1 MLLDSKPPTPPTGI
15 RKYIPLPLLVI
26 LIVAV
31 IVIGYFELRN
41 LPEEHA
47 VDRFL
52 TALEKENYQEAYK
65 LWEPAA
71 SYRFEDFLHD
81 WGPKGDYGK
90 ITQFKILDTES
101 KGSDLVIVTVQ
112 INNQSPP
119 LALVVT
125 RKTKGLAY
133 SPF

>member
-1 MLLDSKPPTPPTGI
+1 MLFDSKPPKPRTGI
-15 RKYIPLPLLVI
+15 RRYIPLPLLIV
-26 LIVAV
+26 LIVGG
-31 IVIGYFELRN
+31 IVLAYYELHN

-47 VDRFL
+47 VERFFI
-52 TALEKENYQEAYK
+52 ALEKGNYQEAYK
-65 LWEPAA
+65 LWEPAP
-71 SYRFEDFLHD
+71 SYSFQDFMHD

-90 ITQFKILDTES
+90 ITQFKILDNES

-119 LALVVT
+119 LDLVVT
-125 RKTKGLAY
+125 RHSKGLAY

>member
-1 MLLDSKPPTPPTGI
+1 MLFDSKPPKPRTGI
-15 RKYIPLPLLVI
+15 RKYIPLPLLII
-26 LIVAV
+26 LMVAGAA
-31 IVIGYFELRN
+31 IAYFALRN

-47 VDRFL
+47 VERFL
-52 TALEKENYQEAYK
+52 TALEKGNYQEAYK
-65 LWEPAA
+65 LWEPAP
-71 SYRFEDFLHD
+71 SYAFQDFMHD

-90 ITQFKILDTES
+90 ITGFKILDTES

-119 LALVVT
+119 LDLVVT
-125 RKTKGLAY
+125 RKSKGLAY

>member
-1 MLLDSKPPTPPTGI
+1 MLFDSEPPKPRTGI
-15 RKYIPLPLLVI
+15 RKYIPLPLLII
-26 LIVAV
+26 LIVAA
-31 IVIGYFELRN
+31 IVIAYFELHN

-47 VDRFL
+47 VEHFF
-52 TALEKENYQEAYK
+52 ASLEKGNYQEAYK
-65 LWEPAA
+65 LWEPAP
-71 SYRFEDFLHD
+71 SYAFQDFMHD

-119 LALVVT
+119 LDLVVT
-125 RKTKGLAY
+125 RQSKGLAY